1 MRCSILLLAAA
12 VAGCAGDPVPPPKQ
26 LTRPAPDLLEDPKSL
41 SPLAGGSLAQ
51 CTASQIE
58 IRKGFGDLA
67 DRHRRLQAYT
77 RGVVG
82 N

>member
-1 MRCSILLLAAA
+1 MRPLILLLAAA
-12 VAGCAGDPVPPPKQ
+12 LTGCAGDPVPPPKE
-26 LTRPAPDLLEDPKSL
+26 LTRPAPALLEDPKPL
-41 SPLAGGSLAQ
+41 PPLAGGSLPQ

-58 IRKGFGDLA
+58 IRKGFGELA